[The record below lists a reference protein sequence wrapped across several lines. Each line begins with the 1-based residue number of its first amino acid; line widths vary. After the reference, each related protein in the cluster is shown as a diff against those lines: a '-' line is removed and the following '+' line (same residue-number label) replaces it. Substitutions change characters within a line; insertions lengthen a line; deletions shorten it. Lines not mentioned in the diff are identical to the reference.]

1 MSALEYEKLRENKE
15 HTEIS
20 FPYNTYL
27 CSIPLDFSSVPSHW
41 HDEMELI
48 VIQKGH
54 GLVRVDLEIRRVKA
68 GDIVVVLPGQLHSI
82 RQYGSSSMEY
92 ENIIFKFDMLLSH
105 KEDVCNTKF
114 LRPYVEGQVRY
125 DDWIDGSRDYHREM
139 AECIRKIDRLCNQ
152 RPKGYQMGVKS
163 YLYEFFFLLFS
174 HEEPRKCEGVN
185 RKSLDKMK
193 QILEKI
199 EKDYANPLDIE
210 GMAEFAGFSQS
221 HFMKF
226 FKNHLGVS
234 FVQYLNDY
242 RLLVAARS
250 LLVSNED
257 VTAIAMSSGFPNV
270 SYFNRLFKKKFHK
283 TPLEYRKE
291 HREWH

>member
-1 MSALEYEKLRENKE
+1 MGASEYEKLRENKE
-15 HTEIS
+15 HTKLF

-54 GLVRVDLEIRRVKA
+54 GIVRVDLQIRRVKA
-68 GDIVVVLPGQLHSI
+68 GDIIIVLPGQLHSI

-92 ENIIFKFDMLLSH
+92 ENIIFKTDLLLSV
-105 KEDVCNTKF
+105 KEDICNTTF
-114 LRPYVEGQVRY
+114 FRPYMDGKAQY
-125 DDWIDGSRDYHREM
+125 SHWIDGSKEYYREM
-139 AECIRKIDRLCNQ
+139 ADCIRNIDKLCNQ
-152 RPKGYQMGVKS
+152 RPRGYQIGIKS
-163 YLYEFFFLLFS
+163 YLNQFFFLLFTN
-174 HEEPRKCEGVN
+174 EEPQKSESVN

-199 EKDYANPLDIE
+199 EKDYARPLDIE
-210 GMAEFAGFSQS
+210 EMAEFAGFSQS

-226 FKNHLGVS
+226 FKNHLGTS
-234 FVQYLNDY
+234 FIQYLNEY

-250 LLVSNED
+250 LLVSSED

-270 SYFNRLFKKKFHK
+270 SYFNRLFKKKFNM
-283 TPLEYRKE
+283 TPLEYRKV